1 MDMLDNLEIWWSSL
15 TIAQKERIA
24 RKAQSKASPDGKVD
38 DELVRYPACTR
49 WWNAQDLEAKQWVHD
64 HCVDRHGYL
73 LQDWNDATPYG
84 D

>member
-1 MDMLDNLEIWWSSL
+1 MHEELEIWWSSL

-24 RKAQSKASPDGKVD
+24 RKAQKKASPDGKVD

-49 WWNAQDLEAKQWVHD
+49 WWNSQDLAVQQKIHD

-73 LQDWNDATPYG
+73 LQEWNDADPYG